1 MKGILTKNIIKDKLK
16 YLHSKLPSRPT
27 VVIEPYS
34 LPEDG
39 LNDIRQSNYS
49 QASLQRI
56 SDHIGY
62 YLGLFESVKVS
73 FVEEHEKV

>member
-1 MKGILTKNIIKDKLK
+1 
-16 YLHSKLPSRPT
+16 
-27 VVIEPYS
+27 
-34 LPEDG
+34 